1 MLRIFMS
8 LAMPCAVAGS
18 VFAFGGLAPARAT
31 PLNIGSSV
39 SINTDLRVNGGI
51 VSDDITPTLS
61 VLTALTG
68 GVDSAVDDGSAVNA
82 ADSFSQVG
90 NPFTDPP
97 TPFIATA
104 FDETVQPDGDQ
115 ARGFYYIESTI
126 TPDDNQKPA
135 VLDRTLTSTAEL
147 DFADVDTDASAASSF
162 ELGRDLVLT
171 NTSDMTAYAFS
182 ISTGF
187 DYDLAASA
195 DALGSQSIAEAV
207 FTLSFITSG
216 TVFLSDPAALL
227 QSNTIDD
234 SDPGVSATQ
243 NLVTS
248 NALFDG
254 VHYRASVSATGTG
267 APTEASLSAV
277 GQFLFSVMM
286 APGSSLRL
294 SFFQSENTMTSY
306 VEPPVSEVPLPA
318 SALLFLGGLG
328 VFAGAKKRRG
338 RPVL

>member
-1 MLRIFMS
+1 MSRMLRIFMS
-8 LAMPCAVAGS
+8 LAAPCAMAGS
-18 VFAFGGLAPARAT
+18 VFAFGGLAPASAA
-31 PLNIGSSV
+31 PLNTGATV
-39 SINTDLRVNGGI
+39 SINTDLRLNGGI
-51 VSDDITPTLS
+51 LSDDITPTFS

-68 GVDSAVDDGSAVNA
+68 GVDSAVDDGSAVNS

-104 FDETVQPDGDQ
+104 FDETVQPDSDQ
-115 ARGFYYIESTI
+115 ARGFYYVESTI
-126 TPDDNQKPA
+126 TPDDNQKL
-135 VLDRTLTSTAEL
+135 VLFDRTLTSTAEL
-147 DFADVDTDASAASSF
+147 DFADADAGASATSSF
-162 ELGRDLVLT
+162 EWGRDMVLT
-171 NTSDMTAYAFS
+171 NTSDTTAYAFS

-187 DYDLAASA
+187 DFDLAASA

-207 FTLSFITSG
+207 FSLSFITSG
-216 TVFLSDPAALL
+216 TVFLTDPAAVL

-234 SDPGVSATQ
+234 TDPGVSATQ

-254 VHYRASVSATGTG
+254 VHYETSVSATGTG

-294 SFFQSENTMTSY
+294 SFFQSEKTMTSY
-306 VEPPVSEVPLPA
+306 LEPPVSEVPLPA

-328 VFAGAKKRRG
+328 AFAGAKRRA
-338 RPVL
+338 RR